1 MDLDDAL
8 QILGLDRSSSPREQR
23 SRYRELLHAIHP
35 DHGGSGDDTRSL
47 IAAYEVLAA
56 AAASDVALDAAPS
69 SDSSGSSGSSG
80 QHTDDEPISPPSADG
95 GSAETRAWQ
104 LEPDTLALACPSDEA
119 YTALLA
125 VAHRIGDVTYVDR
138 HNELFETLLRTTEG
152 DTLSFV
158 CTLQGRANGTT
169 EAFFTVETL
178 DVARGAL
185 PPIEVLTALVLSEL
199 LGPD

>member
-8 QILGLDRSSSPREQR
+8 QILGLDRSSSPQEQR
-23 SRYRELLHAIHP
+23 SRYRALLHEIHP

-56 AAASDVALDAAPS
+56 ASASDAADVAPSAPGAPDAAETPAS
-69 SDSSGSSGSSG
+69 HVARGHPG
-80 QHTDDEPISPPSADG
+80 EDG
-95 GSAETRAWQ
+95 LAWQ
-104 LEPDTLALACPSDEA
+104 LGPDTLALACPSDEA
-119 YTALLA
+119 FAALLA
-125 VAHRIGDVTYVDR
+125 VAHRVGDVTYVDR

-152 DTLSFV
+152 DTVSFV

-185 PPIEVLTALVLSEL
+185 PPIDVLTAFVLSEL
-199 LGPD
+199 L